1 MRLEI
6 YSSNWDMKGTMIG
19 LANEKLSTGVAGGTI
34 SVPPVFI
41 VGVPRS
47 GTTLLVNLLGHHPI
61 LAPIYETR
69 FLRNLLL
76 LCEWCCWF
84 YGNSLSRKS
93 AKIFAEAWVRWRF
106 QKVREKYRSKAIAYN
121 IIPAEGD
128 GTKQSYE
135 SFPFGESH
143 CIAYTMEE
151 LIRETDAWFDSLPKN
166 DVTCETFYSSAR
178 GYVDRLFSIHCA
190 RMKKPHWVNKTPGL
204 LTYTDLLAKLYP
216 GSRCIHILRDGR
228 DVAMSNISL
237 GWGPRTVRAAAR
249 RWKSLIQRGRQGARS
264 AQLSYTELLYEDLVR
279 SPREALKRITRFL
292 TIEDCLDEI
301 LSQFKVSK
309 ERTEVWR
316 SRFSQAERR
325 VFAQEAGDLL
335 VELGYETDYSWV
347 ER

>member
-1 MRLEI
+1 
-6 YSSNWDMKGTMIG
+6 
-19 LANEKLSTGVAGGTI
+19 
-34 SVPPVFI
+34 
-41 VGVPRS
+41 
-47 GTTLLVNLLGHHPI
+47 
-61 LAPIYETR
+61 
-69 FLRNLLL
+69 
-76 LCEWCCWF
+76 
-84 YGNSLSRKS
+84 
-93 AKIFAEAWVRWRF
+93 
-106 QKVREKYRSKAIAYN
+106 
-121 IIPAEGD
+121 
-128 GTKQSYE
+128 
-135 SFPFGESH
+135 
-143 CIAYTMEE
+143 
-151 LIRETDAWFDSLPKN
+151 
-166 DVTCETFYSSAR
+166 
-178 GYVDRLFSIHCA
+178 
-190 RMKKPHWVNKTPGL
+190 MKKPHWVNKTPGL